1 MFEFNTI
8 LEFNKKFGTEKQC
21 EKFLIERRF
30 GGKVFCVYCNHKKVC
45 VVKDGR
51 YKCSKCNNKFSIKV
65 RTVFEGSK
73 LGLDKWL
80 MAIYFLTCSAKG
92 ISSNQ
97 LGKELGISQKSAW
110 FILHRLREVLN
121 GSQKKNM
128 FGGTVEVDE
137 CYVGG
142 SESNKHKNKKFTS
155 QKTAIIGLVNRE
167 TKQAKAFVVE
177 SPNKEELLPKI
188 GGNVKEKSVIVTDTY
203 GVYKDLKNN
212 FTHKTVKH
220 LANEYVKNELDID
233 GRVAFKV
240 HTNTVEGFWSIV
252 KRTVNGT
259 HHWIS
264 KKHTNRYLNDM
275 TFRYNQRQLNSQNK
289 FDVFTSSFDGRL
301 KYVELTKSKVV

>member
-1 MFEFNTI
+1 MFEFKTI
-8 LEFNKKFGTEKQC
+8 LEFTKKFGTEKQC
-21 EKFLIERRF
+21 EKFLIDKRF
-30 GGKVFCVYCNHKKVC
+30 NGKVFCVYCNHNKVC
-45 VVKDGR
+45 KVADGR

-65 RTVFEGSK
+65 GTVFEGSK
-73 LGLDKWL
+73 LGLDKWF

-110 FILHRLREVLN
+110 FMLHRLREVLN

-142 SESNKHKNKKFTS
+142 LDSNKHKSKKFTS

-167 TKQAKAFVVE
+167 TKQAKAFKIDNADKE
-177 SPNKEELLPKI
+177 SLLPKI
-188 GGNVKEKSVIVTDTY
+188 GCNVKEKSVVITDTY

-220 LANEYVKNELDID
+220 LASEYVRNELDID

-264 KKHTNRYLNDM
+264 KKHTN
-275 TFRYNQRQLNSQNK
+275 K
-289 FDVFTSSFDGRL
+289 
-301 KYVELTKSKVV
+301 K

>member
-1 MFEFNTI
+1 MFEFKTI
-8 LEFNKKFGTEKQC
+8 LEFTKKFGTKKQC
-21 EKFLIERRF
+21 EKFLIEKRF
-30 GGKVFCVYCNHKKVC
+30 GGKIQCVYCNHNKVC
-45 VVKDGR
+45 KVADGR

-65 RTVFEGSK
+65 GTVFEGSK
-73 LGLDKWL
+73 LGLDKWF

-97 LGKELGISQKSAW
+97 LGKELGVSQKSAW
-110 FILHRLREVLN
+110 FMLHRLREVLN

-128 FGGTVEVDE
+128 FGGTVEIDE

-142 SESNKHKNKKFTS
+142 SESNKHTVNKFKS
-155 QKTAIIGLVNRE
+155 EKTAVIGMVERE

-177 SPNKEELLPKI
+177 NADKENLLPKI
-188 GGNVKEKSVIVTDTY
+188 GCNVKEKSVVITDSY
-203 GVYKDLKNN
+203 HAYNDLRSNDK
-212 FTHKTVKH
+212 HKSIKH
-220 LANEYVKNELDID
+220 SANEYVKNELDID

-264 KKHTNRYLNDM
+264 KKHTTRYLNDM
-275 TFRYNQRQLNSQNK
+275 TFRYNQRQLNSQNN

-301 KYVELTKSKVV
+301 KYVELTKSKGV

>member
-1 MFEFNTI
+1 MFNFKTI
-8 LEFNKKFGTEKQC
+8 LEFTKKFGAEKQC
-21 EKFLIERRF
+21 EKFLIEKRF
-30 GGKVFCVYCNHKKVC
+30 GGKVQCVYCNHKAVCKVA
-45 VVKDGR
+45 DGR

-65 RTVFEGSK
+65 GTVFEGSK
-73 LGLDKWL
+73 LGLDKWF

-97 LGKELGISQKSAW
+97 LGKELDVSQKSAW
-110 FILHRLREVLN
+110 FMLHRLREVLN
-121 GSQKKNM
+121 GSQKKDI
-128 FGGTVEVDE
+128 FGGTTEIDE

-142 SESNKHKNKKFTS
+142 SESNKHKDKKFTS
-155 QKTAIIGLVNRE
+155 QKTAIIGLVNRD

-177 SPNKEELLPKI
+177 NADKECLLPKI
-188 GGNVKEKSVIVTDTY
+188 GCNVKEKSVIVTDSY
-203 GVYKDLKNN
+203 HAYNDLRNNYK
-212 FTHKTVKH
+212 HKSVKH
-220 LANEYVKNELDID
+220 SANEYVINELDID

-264 KKHTNRYLNDM
+264 RKHTNRYLNDM

-301 KYVELTKSKVV
+301 KYVELTKKRV